1 MLNSRMLL
9 LDLVPYLNGTIEWG
23 LWLPGSLARILR
35 QEQLEAMEFGGA
47 NLLSS
52 LVGLLTCFTA

>member
-1 MLNSRMLL
+1 M
-9 LDLVPYLNGTIEWG
+9 
-23 LWLPGSLARILR
+23 GSVAARILARILR